1 MAGRRPGARLL
12 RRKQLR
18 EARFEVGAAGQ
29 PARRGDARHTRRL
42 RPAGAQVKAQRRR
55 HAAAQ
60 RTSAAPARRSADS
73 MAAHRHAGG
82 ERRGR
87 VSRPRGAS
95 PRSRVLTSTRAPGA
109 ALRGRSRAMDY
120 ELGGVGMTVDVSPR
134 RMSLTLTSSPRGKS
148 AHAHADHA
156 GGGASADAHLTGS
169 PNTVL
174 YHAFEGVAA
183 GASPRTAS
191 DDGTEASPVD
201 AAAGLQRHLT
211 RAQALVRPS

>member
-1 MAGRRPGARLL
+1 
-12 RRKQLR
+12 
-18 EARFEVGAAGQ
+18 
-29 PARRGDARHTRRL
+29 
-42 RPAGAQVKAQRRR
+42 
-55 HAAAQ
+55 
-60 RTSAAPARRSADS
+60 
-73 MAAHRHAGG
+73 
-82 ERRGR
+82 
-87 VSRPRGAS
+87 
-95 PRSRVLTSTRAPGA
+95 
-109 ALRGRSRAMDY
+109 MDY

-211 RAQALVRPS
+211 RAQALVRPSRRRRPHRGAAGRLGAPWRRLRAAAAA

>member
-1 MAGRRPGARLL
+1 
-12 RRKQLR
+12 
-18 EARFEVGAAGQ
+18 
-29 PARRGDARHTRRL
+29 
-42 RPAGAQVKAQRRR
+42 
-55 HAAAQ
+55 
-60 RTSAAPARRSADS
+60 
-73 MAAHRHAGG
+73 
-82 ERRGR
+82 
-87 VSRPRGAS
+87 
-95 PRSRVLTSTRAPGA
+95 
-109 ALRGRSRAMDY
+109 MDY
-120 ELGGVGMTVDVSPR
+120 ELGGVGMSVAVSPR

-156 GGGASADAHLTGS
+156 GGGASAELGGS

-211 RAQALVRPS
+211 RAQALVRPSRRRRPHPGVAGRLGAPPTALQRRGAA

>member
-1 MAGRRPGARLL
+1 
-12 RRKQLR
+12 
-18 EARFEVGAAGQ
+18 
-29 PARRGDARHTRRL
+29 
-42 RPAGAQVKAQRRR
+42 
-55 HAAAQ
+55 
-60 RTSAAPARRSADS
+60 
-73 MAAHRHAGG
+73 
-82 ERRGR
+82 
-87 VSRPRGAS
+87 
-95 PRSRVLTSTRAPGA
+95 
-109 ALRGRSRAMDY
+109 MDY
-120 ELGGVGMTVDVSPR
+120 ELGGVGMSVAVSPR

-148 AHAHADHA
+148 AHAHGDHA
-156 GGGASADAHLTGS
+156 AGAASAESRGS